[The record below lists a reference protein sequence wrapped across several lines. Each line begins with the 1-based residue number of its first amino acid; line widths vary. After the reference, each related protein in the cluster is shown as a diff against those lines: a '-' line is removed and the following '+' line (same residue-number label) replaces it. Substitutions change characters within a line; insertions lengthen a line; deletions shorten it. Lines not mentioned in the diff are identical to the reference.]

1 MPYFITDKSPDCSGW
16 ATVKEDGEVIGCHT
30 TKQDAIDQMVAVSI
44 AEDMEPGGERALPDN
59 YRPALASDVPE
70 GRACGNCHYYNEDMI
85 QEDGRDLK
93 AYCMKW
99 DAYVNG
105 GWYCNAWESED
116 HEEEE
121 VMDDVQEDVMDD
133 EVRQVSLDV
142 PVYIRS
148 AARKGLDY
156 YGQGLA
162 GDGLVD
168 RTVREARD
176 MARGDITEDKVI
188 RTNAWG
194 ARHLVDL
201 DAPKNS
207 DPDDK
212 EFPGA
217 GAVAFYLW
225 GINPLDPEPAMN
237 WFMSKAK
244 AIKAE
249 RADAPAP
256 PKDQIKGS
264 EDNPAGSAKAPA
276 GSKTIELSAAIET
289 GLENKAKEHNDKVG
303 DNPTKRAT
311 VGMLRTVFRRGA
323 GAYSTSHRPGVTRDQ
338 WAYARVN
345 AFLRLLRVGSPENA
359 KYVGDNDLLP
369 KGHPKSSR
377 SVGSFG
383 TSIGD
388 MEQTVETR
396 RITSNEF
403 ELRADPQGNGMSF
416 TGYAAVFNSPSEPL
430 PFIERIAPGAF
441 SRSLKSKNNVR
452 MYMNHDSS
460 MLLAT
465 TRAKTLRLSEDS
477 KGLLVDA
484 SLPDTSIGRDLSV
497 LMQRGDVNSMSF
509 GFTVP
514 SGGDMWSDDGQ
525 SRELRQIKLYEVSVV
540 TGFPA
545 YSATT
550 AAVRSLDALATRTG
564 IDADHLAAAIT
575 NLESGQTLS
584 QDHAMLLRETVAKLE
599 PVQDTA
605 PARLGVMAKHL
616 DLLKTIA

>member
-1 MPYFITDKSPDCSGW
+1 MPYFITNKSPDCSGW
-16 ATVKEDGEVIGCHT
+16 ATTKEDGEVIGCHT

-59 YRPALASDVPE
+59 YRPALSSDVPE

-85 QEDGRDLK
+85 QEDGKELK

-99 DAYVNG
+99 DAYVLG
-105 GWYCNAWESED
+105 GWYCNAWESEE

-121 VMDDVQEDVMDD
+121 VLDDVMED
-133 EVRQVSLDV
+133 EVRQVSLEV

-176 MARGDITEDKVI
+176 MARGDISEDKVI

-201 DAPKNS
+201 DASKNS

-225 GINPLDPEPAMN
+225 GINPLNPQPAMN
-237 WFMSKAK
+237 WFMSKAE
-244 AIKAE
+244 AIKDE
-249 RADAPAP
+249 RGRLFSFHRTRLNSSANIAPMTE
-256 PKDQIKGS
+256 K
-264 EDNPAGSAKAPA
+264 
-276 GSKTIELSAAIET
+276 
-289 GLENKAKEHNDKVG
+289 
-303 DNPTKRAT
+303 
-311 VGMLRTVFRRGA
+311 
-323 GAYSTSHRPGVTRDQ
+323 
-338 WAYARVN
+338 
-345 AFLRLLRVGSPENA
+345 
-359 KYVGDNDLLP
+359 
-369 KGHPKSSR
+369 
-377 SVGSFG
+377 
-383 TSIGD
+383 
-388 MEQTVETR
+388 VETR
-396 RITSNEF
+396 RITSNDF

-430 PFIERIAPGAF
+430 PFTERIAPGAF
-441 SRSLKSKNNVR
+441 SRSLKSRNNVR

-484 SLPDTSIGRDLSV
+484 SLPDTTIGRDLSV
-497 LMQRGDVNSMSF
+497 LMKRGDVNSMSF
-509 GFTVP
+509 GFSVP
-514 SGGDMWSDDGQ
+514 SGGDVWSDDGQ
-525 SRELRQIKLYEVSVV
+525 SRELRQIKLFEVSVV

-545 YSATT
+545 YTATE
-550 AAVRSLDALATRTG
+550 ASVRSLDALSERTG
-564 IDADHLAAAIT
+564 IDADQLAAAIT
-575 NLESGQTLS
+575 TLESGKTLS

-599 PVQDTA
+599 PAPQIA
-605 PARLGVMAKHL
+605 PASVGIMAKHL
-616 DLLKTIA
+616 DLLNKVI

>member
-16 ATVKEDGEVIGCHT
+16 ATIKEDGEVIGCHQ
-30 TKQDAIDQMVAVSI
+30 TKQDAVDHMVAVSL
-44 AEDMEPGGERALPDN
+44 AEDMSPGGERNSDADEVIIVDIDGTLIAGGRGIQKNVDYVNSLYPD
-59 YRPALASDVPE
+59 YYIYIVTGRPESDQEKTMQELADAGVQF
-70 GRACGNCHYYNEDMI
+70 NDIQFNEDMSI
-85 QEDGRDLK
+85 DTAEYKKQTAADILEENPVKLAIDNDAAARRAYSSLGIPTKDPKTIK
-93 AYCMKW
+93 A
-99 DAYVNG
+99 
-105 GWYCNAWESED
+105 
-116 HEEEE
+116 
-121 VMDDVQEDVMDD
+121 D
-133 EVRQVSLDV
+133 EVPSIRQVSLDV
-142 PVYIRS
+142 PAYIRS
-148 AARKGLDY
+148 TARKGLDY

-176 MARGDITEDKVI
+176 MARGEVTEDKVI

-207 DPDDK
+207 EPDDK

-225 GINPLDPEPAMN
+225 GINPLNPKPAMD
-237 WFMSKAK
+237 WFMGKAE

-249 RADAPAP
+249 QGRSFSFHRTRLNSSANIAPM
-256 PKDQIKGS
+256 
-264 EDNPAGSAKAPA
+264 
-276 GSKTIELSAAIET
+276 T
-289 GLENKAKEHNDKVG
+289 
-303 DNPTKRAT
+303 
-311 VGMLRTVFRRGA
+311 
-323 GAYSTSHRPGVTRDQ
+323 
-338 WAYARVN
+338 
-345 AFLRLLRVGSPENA
+345 
-359 KYVGDNDLLP
+359 
-369 KGHPKSSR
+369 
-377 SVGSFG
+377 
-383 TSIGD
+383 
-388 MEQTVETR
+388 EQVETR
-396 RITSNEF
+396 RITSNDF

-545 YSATT
+545 YAATT

-564 IDADHLAAAIT
+564 IDADQLAAAIT

-584 QDHAMLLRETVAKLE
+584 NDHAMLLRETVAKLE
-599 PVQDTA
+599 PVQDAA

>member
-16 ATVKEDGEVIGCHT
+16 ATVKEDGEVLGCHQN
-30 TKQDAIDQMVAVSI
+30 KQDAVDHMVAVSL
-44 AEDMEPGGERALPDN
+44 AEDMAPGGERNSDADEVIIVDIDGTLIAGGSGIQKNVDYVNSLYPD
-59 YRPALASDVPE
+59 YYIYIVTGRPESDQEKTMQELADAGVQF
-70 GRACGNCHYYNEDMI
+70 NDIQFNEDMSI
-85 QEDGRDLK
+85 PTAEYKKQTAADILEENRVKLAIDNDAAARRAYASLGIATKDPKTIK
-93 AYCMKW
+93 A
-99 DAYVNG
+99 
-105 GWYCNAWESED
+105 
-116 HEEEE
+116 
-121 VMDDVQEDVMDD
+121 D
-133 EVRQVSLDV
+133 EVPSIRQVSLDV
-142 PVYIRS
+142 PEYIRA

-176 MARGDITEDKVI
+176 MARGDISEDKVI

-207 DPDDK
+207 NPDDK

-225 GINPLDPEPAMN
+225 GINPLDPKPAMD
-237 WFMSKAK
+237 WFMGKAE
-244 AIKAE
+244 AIKADQN
-249 RADAPAP
+249 RSFSFHRTRSDDWANIAP
-256 PKDQIKGS
+256 
-264 EDNPAGSAKAPA
+264 
-276 GSKTIELSAAIET
+276 
-289 GLENKAKEHNDKVG
+289 
-303 DNPTKRAT
+303 
-311 VGMLRTVFRRGA
+311 
-323 GAYSTSHRPGVTRDQ
+323 
-338 WAYARVN
+338 
-345 AFLRLLRVGSPENA
+345 
-359 KYVGDNDLLP
+359 
-369 KGHPKSSR
+369 
-377 SVGSFG
+377 
-383 TSIGD
+383 
-388 MEQTVETR
+388 MEEKVETR
-396 RITSNEF
+396 RITSNDF

-441 SRSLKSKNNVR
+441 ARSLKSKNNVR

-484 SLPDTSIGRDLSV
+484 SLPDTTIGRDLSV

-525 SRELRQIKLYEVSVV
+525 SRELRQIKLFEVSVV

-545 YSATT
+545 YTATT
-550 AAVRSLDALATRTG
+550 ATVRSLDALSTRTG
-564 IDADHLAAAIT
+564 IDADQLAAAIT
-575 NLESGQTLS
+575 TLEAGQTLS

-599 PVQDTA
+599 PVQETA
-605 PARLGVMAKHL
+605 PARLGVLAKHL

>member
-1 MPYFITDKSPDCSGW
+1 MPYFITDKAEGCAGW
-16 ATVKEDGEVIGCHT
+16 ATTKDDGEVIGCHT

-59 YRPALASDVPE
+59 YRPALSPDVPE
-70 GRACGNCHYYNEDMI
+70 GRACGNCAFYNEDDV
-85 QEDGRDLK
+85 QGEGDNLK
-93 AYCMKW
+93 AWCERW
-99 DAYVNG
+99 DAYVDG
-105 GWYCNAWESED
+105 GFYCNAWQPY
-116 HEEEE
+116 EEEE
-121 VMDDVQEDVMDD
+121 EDEEEMED
-133 EVRQVSLDV
+133 EVRQVALNL
-142 PVYIRS
+142 PTYIRN

-162 GDGLVD
+162 GDGLVE

-176 MARGDITEDKVI
+176 MARGEITEDKVI

-207 DPDDK
+207 DPDND

-237 WFMSKAK
+237 WFMLKAEQ
-244 AIKAE
+244 IKDE

-256 PKDQIKGS
+256 MKDQITGS
-264 EDNPAGSAKAPA
+264 EKNPPGSAKAPA
-276 GSKTIELSAAIET
+276 GASTIELSEAIET
-289 GLENKAKEHNDKVG
+289 GLANKAKEHNDSVG
-303 DNPTKRAT
+303 DNPGQRAT

-323 GAYSTSHRPGVTRDQ
+323 GAYSTSHRPGMTRDQ

-345 AFLRLLRVGSPENA
+345 AFLYLLRNGRPENDA
-359 KYVGDNDLLP
+359 YIGDNDLLP
-369 KGHPKSSR
+369 KAHPKSSR
-377 SVGSFG
+377 LLSSFPV
-383 TSIGD
+383 SLSN
-388 MEQTVETR
+388 MEEQVETR
-396 RITSNEF
+396 RVTFNEF
-403 ELRADPQGNGMSF
+403 ELRADKTGDGMSF
-416 TGYAAVFNSPSEPL
+416 TGYAAVFNSDSEPL

-441 SRSLKSKNNVR
+441 NKSLKSRNNIR

-484 SLPDTSIGRDLSV
+484 TLPDTSVGRDLSV
-497 LMQRGDVNSMSF
+497 LMQRKDVDSMSF

-514 SGGDMWSDDGQ
+514 SGGDKWSDDGQ
-525 SRELRQIKLYEVSVV
+525 YRELRQIKLYEVSVV

-545 YSATT
+545 YSATS
-550 AAVRSLDALATRTG
+550 ASVRSFDALATRTG
-564 IDADHLAAAIT
+564 IDADRLAVAIT
-575 NLESGQTLS
+575 NLEAGQTLS
-584 QDHAMLLRETVAKLE
+584 PDHAALLRETVAKLE
-599 PVQDTA
+599 PTPQAA
-605 PARLGVMAKHL
+605 PAHIGIMAKHL
-616 DLLKTIA
+616 ELLKNPF

>member
-1 MPYFITDKSPDCSGW
+1 MPYFITDKAEDCAGW

-85 QEDGRDLK
+85 QEDGKELK

-99 DAYVNG
+99 DAYVLG
-105 GWYCNAWESED
+105 GWYCNSWESEE

-121 VMDDVQEDVMDD
+121 VLDDTEEDVMED
-133 EVRQVSLDV
+133 EVRQVSLNV

-176 MARGDITEDKVI
+176 MARGEVTEDKVI

-237 WFMSKAK
+237 WFMSKAE

-256 PKDQIKGS
+256 PKDQITGS
-264 EDNPAGSAKAPA
+264 ENNPAGSAKAPA
-276 GSKTIELSAAIET
+276 GSKTIELSAAIEE
-289 GLENKAKEHNDKVG
+289 GLSNKAKEHNDEVG
-303 DNPTKRAT
+303 DNPGKRAT

-345 AFLRLLRVGSPENA
+345 AFLYLLRNGRPEND
-359 KYVGDNDLLP
+359 KYIGDNDLLP
-369 KGHPKSSR
+369 KSHPKSSR
-377 SVGSFG
+377 SLGSFG

-388 MEQTVETR
+388 MDSTVETR

-430 PFIERIAPGAF
+430 PFIERIMPGAF
-441 SRSLKSKNNVR
+441 SKSLKSKNNVR

-477 KGLLVDA
+477 KGLFVDA
-484 SLPDTSIGRDLSV
+484 SLPDTTIGRDLSV

-545 YSATT
+545 YAATSAV
-550 AAVRSLDALATRTG
+550 VRSLDALATRTG
-564 IDADHLAAAIT
+564 IDADQLAAAIT

-584 QDHAMLLRETVAKLE
+584 NDHAMLLRETVAKLE
-599 PVQDTA
+599 PVQDAA

>member
-16 ATVKEDGEVIGCHT
+16 ATVKEDGEVLGCHQN
-30 TKQDAIDQMVAVSI
+30 KQDAVDHMVAVSL
-44 AEDMEPGGERALPDN
+44 AEDMAPGGERNSDADEVIIVDIDGTLIAGGSGIQKNVDYVNSLYPD
-59 YRPALASDVPE
+59 YYIYIVTGRPESDQEKTMQELADAGVQF
-70 GRACGNCHYYNEDMI
+70 NDIQFNEDMSI
-85 QEDGRDLK
+85 PTAEYKKQTAADILEENRVKLAIDNDAAARRAYASLGIATKDPKTIK
-93 AYCMKW
+93 A
-99 DAYVNG
+99 
-105 GWYCNAWESED
+105 
-116 HEEEE
+116 
-121 VMDDVQEDVMDD
+121 D
-133 EVRQVSLDV
+133 EVPSIRQVSLDV
-142 PVYIRS
+142 PEYIRA

-176 MARGDITEDKVI
+176 MARGDISEDKVI

-207 DPDDK
+207 NPDDK

-237 WFMSKAK
+237 WFMSKAE
-244 AIKAE
+244 AIKSEQGRSFSFHRTRLNSSANI
-249 RADAPAP
+249 APM
-256 PKDQIKGS
+256 
-264 EDNPAGSAKAPA
+264 
-276 GSKTIELSAAIET
+276 T
-289 GLENKAKEHNDKVG
+289 
-303 DNPTKRAT
+303 
-311 VGMLRTVFRRGA
+311 
-323 GAYSTSHRPGVTRDQ
+323 
-338 WAYARVN
+338 
-345 AFLRLLRVGSPENA
+345 
-359 KYVGDNDLLP
+359 
-369 KGHPKSSR
+369 
-377 SVGSFG
+377 
-383 TSIGD
+383 
-388 MEQTVETR
+388 EQVETR
-396 RITSNEF
+396 RITSNDF

-564 IDADHLAAAIT
+564 IDADQLAAAIT

-584 QDHAMLLRETVAKLE
+584 NDHAMLLRETVAKLE

>member
-30 TKQDAIDQMVAVSI
+30 TKKDAIDQMVAVSI

-59 YRPALASDVPE
+59 YRPALSSDVPE

-85 QEDGRDLK
+85 QEDGKELK

-99 DAYVNG
+99 DAYVLG
-105 GWYCNAWESED
+105 GWYCNAWESEE

-121 VMDDVQEDVMDD
+121 VLDDVMED

-237 WFMSKAK
+237 WFMSKAE

-256 PKDQIKGS
+256 PKDQVTGS
-264 EDNPAGSAKAPA
+264 DKNPVGSAKAPA
-276 GSKTIELSAAIET
+276 GSKTIELSAAVEE
-289 GLENKAKEHNDKVG
+289 GLSNKAKEHNDEVG
-303 DNPTKRAT
+303 DNPAKRAT

-345 AFLRLLRVGSPENA
+345 AFLYLLRNGRPEND
-359 KYVGDNDLLP
+359 KYIGDNDLLP
-369 KGHPKSSR
+369 KSHPKSSR
-377 SVGSFG
+377 SLGYFG

-388 MEQTVETR
+388 MDSTVETR

-430 PFIERIAPGAF
+430 PFIERIMPGAF
-441 SRSLKSKNNVR
+441 SKSLKSKNNVR

-484 SLPDTSIGRDLSV
+484 SLPDTTIGRDLSV
-497 LMQRGDVNSMSF
+497 LMKRGDVNSMSF

-545 YSATT
+545 YAATT
-550 AAVRSLDALATRTG
+550 AVVRSLDALATRTG
-564 IDADHLAAAIT
+564 IDADQLAAAIT

-584 QDHAMLLRETVAKLE
+584 NDHAMLLRETVAKLE
-599 PVQDTA
+599 PVQDAA

>member
-30 TKQDAIDQMVAVSI
+30 TKQDAINQMVAVSI
-44 AEDMEPGGERALPDN
+44 AEDMEPGGERNSDADEVIIVDIDGTLIAGGRGIQKNVDYVNSLYPD
-59 YRPALASDVPE
+59 YYIYIVTGRPESDEEKTLQELSEAGVQF
-70 GRACGNCHYYNEDMI
+70 NDIQFNEDMSI
-85 QEDGRDLK
+85 DTPEYKKETAADILEENPVKLAIDNDPAARR
-93 AYCMKW
+93 AYASLGIATK
-99 DAYVNG
+99 DPKTINTG
-105 GWYCNAWESED
+105 DIPSI
-116 HEEEE
+116 
-121 VMDDVQEDVMDD
+121 
-133 EVRQVSLDV
+133 RQVSLDV
-142 PVYIRS
+142 PTYIRT

-176 MARGDITEDKVI
+176 MARGDVTEDKVI

-237 WFMSKAK
+237 WFMSKAE
-244 AIKAE
+244 AIKSEQGRSFSFHRTRLNSSANI
-249 RADAPAP
+249 APM
-256 PKDQIKGS
+256 
-264 EDNPAGSAKAPA
+264 
-276 GSKTIELSAAIET
+276 T
-289 GLENKAKEHNDKVG
+289 
-303 DNPTKRAT
+303 
-311 VGMLRTVFRRGA
+311 
-323 GAYSTSHRPGVTRDQ
+323 
-338 WAYARVN
+338 
-345 AFLRLLRVGSPENA
+345 
-359 KYVGDNDLLP
+359 
-369 KGHPKSSR
+369 
-377 SVGSFG
+377 
-383 TSIGD
+383 
-388 MEQTVETR
+388 EQVETR
-396 RITSNEF
+396 RITSNDF

-564 IDADHLAAAIT
+564 IDADQLAAAIT

-584 QDHAMLLRETVAKLE
+584 NDHAMLLRETVAKLE

>member
-16 ATVKEDGEVIGCHT
+16 ATVKEDGEVLGCHKS
-30 TKQDAIDQMVAVSI
+30 KQDAIDQMI
-44 AEDMEPGGERALPDN
+44 AISLGEGLEPGGERALPDN
-59 YRPALASDVPE
+59 YRPALSADVPE

-85 QEDGRDLK
+85 QEDGRELK

-99 DAYVNG
+99 DAYVLG
-105 GWYCNAWESED
+105 GWYCNAWQPHDEEYE
-116 HEEEE
+116 HEE
-121 VMDDVQEDVMDD
+121 M
-133 EVRQVSLDV
+133 RQVSLEV
-142 PVYIRS
+142 PTYIRS

-162 GDGLVD
+162 GDGLTD
-168 RTVREARD
+168 KTVREARD
-176 MARGDITEDKVI
+176 LARGEMSDDKAI
-188 RTNAWG
+188 RSAAWSE
-194 ARHLVDL
+194 RHAVDL
-201 DAPKNS
+201 QAPKNS
-207 DPDDK
+207 NADDDA
-212 EFPGA
+212 FPGA
-217 GAVAFYLW
+217 GAVAHYLW
-225 GINPLDPEPAMN
+225 GINPLNPQPARD
-237 WFMSKAK
+237 FYSRKAEQ
-244 AIKAE
+244 IKAE

-256 PKDQIKGS
+256 PKDQVTGS
-264 EDNPAGSAKAPA
+264 DKNPAGSAKAPA
-276 GSKTIELSAAIET
+276 GEKTIELSEAIET
-289 GLENKAKEHNDKVG
+289 GLANKAKEHNDEVG
-303 DNPTKRAT
+303 DNPGKRAT

-323 GAYSTSHRPGVTRDQ
+323 GAYSTSHRPGITRDQ
-338 WAYARVN
+338 WSYARVN
-345 AFLRLLRVGSPENA
+345 AFLYLLRNGRPENA
-359 KYVGDNDLLP
+359 KYIGDNDLLP
-369 KGHPKSSR
+369 KDHPKSSR
-377 SVGSFG
+377 SHSQFG

-388 MEQTVETR
+388 MDTTVETR
-396 RITSNEF
+396 RITSNDF

-441 SRSLKSKNNVR
+441 ARSLKSKNNVR

-484 SLPDTSIGRDLSV
+484 SLPDTTIGRDLSV

-525 SRELRQIKLYEVSVV
+525 SRELRQIKLFEVSVV

-545 YSATT
+545 YTATT
-550 AAVRSLDALATRTG
+550 AIVRSLDALSTRTG
-564 IDADHLAAAIT
+564 IDADQLAAAIT
-575 NLESGQTLS
+575 TLEAGQTLS

-599 PVQDTA
+599 PVQDAA